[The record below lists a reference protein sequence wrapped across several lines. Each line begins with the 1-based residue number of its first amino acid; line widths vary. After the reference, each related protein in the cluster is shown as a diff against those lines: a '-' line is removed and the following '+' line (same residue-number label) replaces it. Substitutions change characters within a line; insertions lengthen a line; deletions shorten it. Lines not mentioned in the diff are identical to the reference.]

1 MKISFAPSVM
11 ECEKLK
17 AGTAALL
24 EGIQQ
29 IPENLEV
36 TVEFNENPQLIVKR
50 AENQIQIICKE
61 AAHYYRGLNQA
72 VHHLETD
79 TRMKIRKRYILNE
92 MDLCWTVPEM
102 LYLQ

>member
-36 TVEFNENPQLIVKR
+36 TVEL
-50 AENQIQIICKE
+50 
-61 AAHYYRGLNQA
+61 
-72 VHHLETD
+72 
-79 TRMKIRKRYILNE
+79 
-92 MDLCWTVPEM
+92 
-102 LYLQ
+102 